1 MGVGCTRIMVG
12 KTLLQVDPKE
22 KETGP
27 RVVERLAPVASE
39 PLDASAAPQTRTSM
53 WVRLMLVF
61 YGLQPNACWM

>member
-1 MGVGCTRIMVG
+1 MAGGGGVHSYHGG
-12 KTLLQVDPKE
+12 KNLTASGPKG
-22 KETGP
+22 KGP